1 MGTCPVRNVR
11 VQLQVNL
18 EPEAEPIQQPA
29 TEQVGAS
36 YTEADTQPAT
46 KQVGAS
52 NDEADSTA
60 SWEQIRPA
68 RPARQAPRVP
78 FVPARHLWQPQNICP
93 SEAEL
98 LDARNRVY
106 IVWKVP
112 GQDWAGIHYGAG
124 QLPWSQL
131 RSWACAADNM
141 LYPAAASKQLR
152 WCRASNCIHE
162 QLATAFQREAG
173 GQELRYWKWLT

>member
-1 MGTCPVRNVR
+1 MGNCPVRNVR

-68 RPARQAPRVP
+68 RPA
-78 FVPARHLWQPQNICP
+78 
-93 SEAEL
+93 
-98 LDARNRVY
+98 
-106 IVWKVP
+106 
-112 GQDWAGIHYGAG
+112 
-124 QLPWSQL
+124 
-131 RSWACAADNM
+131 
-141 LYPAAASKQLR
+141 
-152 WCRASNCIHE
+152 
-162 QLATAFQREAG
+162 
-173 GQELRYWKWLT
+173 